1 MIRQHNVLEGR
12 KSHRMGWEWLETV
25 AQDVR
30 HGLRTLRKSSS
41 FTAVANRAALP
52 SNPLG
57 GIIPEWS

>member
-1 MIRQHNVLEGR
+1 LKEE
-12 KSHRMGWEWLETV
+12 SHIVWGWGWLENV

-30 HGLRTLRKSSS
+30 YGLRTLRKSPG